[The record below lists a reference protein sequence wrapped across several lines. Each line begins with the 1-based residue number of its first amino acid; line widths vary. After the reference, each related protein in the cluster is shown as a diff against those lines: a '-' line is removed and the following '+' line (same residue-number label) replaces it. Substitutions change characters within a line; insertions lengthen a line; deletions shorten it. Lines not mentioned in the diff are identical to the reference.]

1 MRNCSGKYDDALKY
15 YKQALE
21 LNPAN
26 ADAFVARGAALAN
39 KGQYQNAIKDFD
51 KALEFEPSDAAA
63 IEYKDKIEKRLK
75 EREMKH
81 KISEIQPQLQY
92 KEG

>member
-1 MRNCSGKYDDALKY
+1 LKY

-39 KGQYQNAIKDFD
+39 KGQYQDAIKDFD
-51 KALEFEPSDAAA
+51 KALGIEPSDGAA
-63 IEYKDKIEKRLK
+63 IEYKERIEKRLK

-81 KISEIQPQLQY
+81 KKEETKPELQY
-92 KEG
+92 KEGKFFIN